1 MESLIP
7 TIVSAAI
14 SGLVVFSGSYMAM
27 NTRLT
32 RIETK
37 LDDSTKNTD
46 EKIDQLRRDVE
57 KHNNLVERM
66 AVVERDQK
74 TAFIRID
81 EIRDEV
87 KELEHVK
94 IGGTE

>member
-7 TIVSAAI
+7 TITSSILGGVI
-14 SGLVVFSGSYMAM
+14 VFAGSYMAM

-37 LDDSTKNTD
+37 LDENTKSTT
-46 EKIDQLRRDVE
+46 EKIDILRADVE

-66 AVVERDQK
+66 AVAERDLK
-74 TAFIRID
+74 TAFVRID
-81 EIRDEV
+81 ENRDE
-87 KELEHVK
+87 LRNVK
-94 IGGTE
+94 IGGTQ

>member
-7 TIVSAAI
+7 TITSSILGGVI
-14 SGLVVFSGSYMAM
+14 VFAGSYMAM

-37 LDDSTKNTD
+37 LDENIKNTS
-46 EKIDQLRRDVE
+46 EKIDILREDVE

-66 AVVERDQK
+66 AVAERDLK
-74 TAFIRID
+74 TVFVRID
-81 EIRDEV
+81 ENREDI
-87 KELEHVK
+87 KNLK
-94 IGGTE
+94 IGG

>member
-7 TIVSAAI
+7 TITSSILGGVI
-14 SGLVVFSGSYMAM
+14 VFAGSYMAM

-37 LDDSTKNTD
+37 LDENIKNTS
-46 EKIDQLRRDVE
+46 EKIDILREDVE

-66 AVVERDQK
+66 AVAERDLK
-74 TAFIRID
+74 TAFVRID
-81 EIRDEV
+81 ENRDDI
-87 KELEHVK
+87 KNVK
-94 IGGTE
+94 IGG